1 MPEASPA
8 TLAPAAGSSVFKY
21 LEHYCAPLPVSF
33 YSGRRAVFASYPTQL
48 PSR

>member
-1 MPEASPA
+1 MPEASPEHSRPPPDGQA
-8 TLAPAAGSSVFKY
+8 LKY

-48 PSR
+48 PLR